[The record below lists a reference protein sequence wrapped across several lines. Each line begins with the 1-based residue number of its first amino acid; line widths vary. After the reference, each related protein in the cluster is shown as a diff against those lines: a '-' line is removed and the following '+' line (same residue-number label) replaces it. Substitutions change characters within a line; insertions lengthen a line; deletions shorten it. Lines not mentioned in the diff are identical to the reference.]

1 MSETTY
7 SFTINVNGA
16 SATATLNEVTRS
28 AGKTSNMFEQ
38 LSSSIKRM
46 GECAFAFNNINQGLQ
61 SLASKLDNAITPGVG
76 LNSSL
81 ADLSAIA
88 NVTGDGLK
96 EIEKHARSTAKT
108 FGGDAATAVESYKLL
123 LSQLSPELAKTPRA
137 MTEMGKNIAILS
149 KTMGGN
155 TTAAA
160 EVLTTAMNQ
169 FQVSMADPTKA
180 ARTMAEMMNIM
191 SAAAREGSAEL
202 PAIKAALE
210 QSGMAAKAAGVS
222 FAETNAAIQVLD
234 KAGKKGSE
242 GGVALRNVMA
252 TLSQGRFLPKDVQEE
267 LTAAGI
273 NINTLANKSI
283 SLSERLKPLRSV
295 MNDTA
300 LITKLFGKE
309 NNNAAIALLAGL
321 DEVDRYKTAIQGT
334 NTAVEQAGI
343 IMDTYAEKMSRQKAW
358 TDDLKITLFNF
369 TGAIMPYVKGTV
381 TFFQGTASVMMGL
394 NAMACFSESAWMVAI
409 KARTK
414 ALFSGTKAIISSV
427 GSMGFYNAVTVASV
441 ATTYAFSTAIKAV
454 GRAIYAIPI
463 IGWIAA
469 GITLVVTAF
478 KILWD
483 KCENFRRGMFAVFEV
498 VKAVFHNIGV
508 VIASAWNNII
518 KPYFSFWWNIAKS
531 VASGIATA
539 FNWCWNG
546 ITTGIKAV
554 GNFFVTLW
562 EGIKS
567 GVSAVGEF
575 FSGIWDWLTETC
587 GSVTTYISMA
597 FSWLVEPIKKVFS
610 GIWDFFSRVWNKIT
624 GVLGKF
630 FGWVGKIWNKLF
642 PKEKFTDLGEAA
654 RLGLAEGSESWRK
667 SQNKKKTEQVPG
679 NTSPGIT
686 PDVFKQND
694 YTLKTT
700 VRKGKKE
707 TVDLSSAKGTTDY
720 AAIASKLAPV
730 RFTGLGTGMNTP
742 KLPREKAGQPE
753 KYNPSKQEYKRP
765 LTDNSRELATHVRK
779 IAAGITLIVS
789 AVTASAI
796 PPVYSP
802 DIHANVSV
810 PAINPV
816 VNTENRVIIPAVPG
830 LPAITSVASDVNRIV
845 SILEGFSLPKIPE
858 PGETTF
864 NPTFHANV
872 SVPAINPVVNTGQ
885 QVIIPR
891 VPGASA
897 VTSVASDVN
906 RIVSILE
913 GFSLLKIPEPG
924 KTTLDPTFH
933 ANVSVPA
940 INPVVNTGQQVI
952 MPRVPGASAVTS
964 VASDMKRVVSIL
976 EGFSLPKIPEPGET
990 TFNPTFHANV
1000 SVPAINP
1007 VVNTGQQVIM
1017 PRVPGASAITSVA
1030 SDVKRVVS
1038 ILERFSLP
1046 GKINTGT
1053 SPTGNVP
1060 GKLDTSE
1067 IKIPVIK
1074 VPEKRSATPDRKQIT
1089 LEKFCEQVIINV
1101 PEGTSRENVDY
1112 IIKELMKKINNVYD
1126 EI

>member
-7 SFTINVNGA
+7 SFTINVNGS

-96 EIEKHARSTAKT
+96 EIEKHARSTAKA

-169 FQVSMADPTKA
+169 FQVSMQDPMTA
-180 ARTMAEMMNIM
+180 AHTMAEMMNIM

-273 NINTLANKSI
+273 NINTLTNKSI
-283 SLSERLKPLRSV
+283 SLSERLKPLRHV

-334 NTAVEQAGI
+334 NTAVEQAGV

-358 TDDLKITLFNF
+358 IDDLKITLFNY

-394 NAMACFSESAWMVAI
+394 NAMACFSESAWMIAI

-414 ALFSGTKAIISSV
+414 ALFSGTKAMISSV

-508 VIASAWNNII
+508 VITSAWNNII

-531 VASGIATA
+531 VASGIVTA

-567 GVSAVGEF
+567 GVSTVGEF
-575 FSGIWDWLTETC
+575 FSGIWNWLTETC
-587 GSVTTYISMA
+587 ASVTTYMSRA

-610 GIWDFFSRVWNKIT
+610 GIWNFFSSIWNKIT
-624 GVLGKF
+624 GIVGKF
-630 FGWVGKIWNKLF
+630 FGWVDKAWNKLF
-642 PKEKFTDLGEAA
+642 PKEKFKDLGEAA
-654 RLGLAEGSESWRK
+654 GLGLAKGSESWRK
-667 SQNKKKTEQVPG
+667 SRESKQKTEQVPG

-686 PDVFKQND
+686 PVMFKQND
-694 YTLKTT
+694 YTLKKE
-700 VRKGKKE
+700 VKKGKKE
-707 TVDLSSAKGTTDY
+707 TVDLASVKGTTDY
-720 AAIASKLAPV
+720 AAIASRLAPV
-730 RFTGLGTGMNTP
+730 TFAGLGTGMNTP
-742 KLPREKAGQPE
+742 KLPREKAGQPG
-753 KYNPSKQEYKRP
+753 KYNPTKQEYKHSQ
-765 LTDNSRELATHVRK
+765 TDNSREIVAHLRK
-779 IAAGITLIVS
+779 IAAGIAIMVS
-789 AVTASAI
+789 ATTVTAI
-796 PPVYSP
+796 PPVLS
-802 DIHANVSV
+802 

-816 VNTENRVIIPAVPG
+816 TSTENRVIIPAIPG
-830 LPAITSVASDVNRIV
+830 TPSIASMASDTKQIV
-845 SILEGFSLPKIPE
+845 SILNGFSLPE
-858 PGETTF
+858 VRET
-864 NPTFHANV
+864 
-872 SVPAINPVVNTGQ
+872 
-885 QVIIPR
+885 
-891 VPGASA
+891 
-897 VTSVASDVN
+897 
-906 RIVSILE
+906 
-913 GFSLLKIPEPG
+913 G
-924 KTTLDPTFH
+924 KTTVKPVFQ
-933 ANVSVPA
+933 AKVNVQS
-940 INPVVNTGQQVI
+940 
-952 MPRVPGASAVTS
+952 SA
-964 VASDMKRVVSIL
+964 ARND
-976 EGFSLPKIPEPGET
+976 
-990 TFNPTFHANV
+990 
-1000 SVPAINP
+1000 
-1007 VVNTGQQVIM
+1007 
-1017 PRVPGASAITSVA
+1017 
-1030 SDVKRVVS
+1030 
-1038 ILERFSLP
+1038 P
-1046 GKINTGT
+1046 GKIETNRI
-1053 SPTGNVP
+1053 
-1060 GKLDTSE
+1060 E
-1067 IKIPVIK
+1067 IPVIK
-1074 VPEKRSATPDRKQIT
+1074 VPGERNEILDRKQVT
-1089 LEKFCEQVIINV
+1089 FEKFCEQVVINV

-1112 IIKELMKKINNVYD
+1112 IIKELMKKINSGYD
-1126 EI
+1126 EV